1 MQSGRGGKHQLPR
14 NPGTPQAP
22 APASPSSSAVAGGG
36 ISLGVLLLAGWA
48 VLSMTS
54 REVRHSQNGNLFVW
68 PADVTVYY
76 QAVQHLF
83 REHSLYDATYV
94 FDLPFTYPPF
104 AAVVFSPMILM
115 ERKPLIVIWQLG
127 SLVILFAVIAATL
140 RQRGYKWPSLFII
153 SIAGVFAS
161 FNLAAVHGTFFW
173 GQINIYLMGLVALD
187 FLRGSKGRLRGLGTG
202 LAAGIKLTP
211 ALSAIVFVLE
221 RRWKPLFVAIGTF
234 VVSVIA
240 GCLLIPDGLRYWT
253 RYMFETSRIGVQ
265 SNPGAHS
272 LRGALYRW
280 HNTDQIALWLI
291 LDVLVI
297 IVFLIAVRGAIKHE
311 DLPMAMCLSGI
322 TAPIIAPFSWY
333 HHWVFLVPT
342 GIVLICDISK
352 GFALATQRIHN
363 NRVRWF
369 VNQCGGFLSVAIV
382 SVAFVPFVNPYSVPA
397 FRNLAYSESFDPT
410 IIPGSY
416 VGTGIAI
423 LIVVALRYTIES
435 AVTSSTHAPQPS
447 HTRQTA
453 HTPRHSAQRRA
464 PQKWGSPA
472 RSSSRNHL

>member
-1 MQSGRGGKHQLPR
+1 MQSGRGCKHQLPEY
-14 NPGTPQAP
+14 PVSPQDP
-22 APASPSSSAVAGGG
+22 APTSTSSSACAGGG

-48 VLSMTS
+48 ILSMTS
-54 REVRHSQNGNLFVW
+54 GQVRHSQNGNLFVW
-68 PADVTVYY
+68 PADFTVYY
-76 QAVQHLF
+76 QAVQHVF

-140 RQRGYKWPSLFII
+140 RQRGYKWPYLIII

-202 LAAGIKLTP
+202 LATGIKLTP
-211 ALSAIVFVLE
+211 ALSAVVFVFE

-234 VVSVIA
+234 VVSIIA
-240 GCLLIPDGLRYWT
+240 GCLLIPDGPQYWT

-280 HNTDQIALWLI
+280 HDTDQIALWLI

-297 IVFLIAVRGAIKHE
+297 IVFFIAVRGAIKHG

-342 GIVLICDISK
+342 AIVLICDIAT
-352 GFALATQRIHN
+352 GFTLATQRIHN

-369 VNQCGGFLSVAIV
+369 VNQCGGFVSVAIV
-382 SVAFVPFVNPYSVPA
+382 SVAYVPFINPYSVPA
-397 FRNLAYSESFDPT
+397 FRNLAYSESFDPAV
-410 IIPGSY
+410 IPGSY

-423 LIVVALRYTIES
+423 LIVVALRYTIAS
-435 AVTSSTHAPQPS
+435 AVTSTASTPPSTHTQ
-447 HTRQTA
+447 
-453 HTPRHSAQRRA
+453 RHSSQRRA
-464 PQKWGSPA
+464 PQRWGGT
-472 RSSSRNHL
+472 RTVLIT